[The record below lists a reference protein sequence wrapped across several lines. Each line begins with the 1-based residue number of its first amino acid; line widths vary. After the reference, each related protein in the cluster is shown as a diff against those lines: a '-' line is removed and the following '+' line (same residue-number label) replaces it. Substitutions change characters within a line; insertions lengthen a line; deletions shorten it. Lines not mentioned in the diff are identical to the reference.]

1 MYDIYVAL
9 IIWCNFTRHVC
20 YKYFFHGKTSRQE
33 LLLVAVFIF
42 LEFFMLVFHLNILM
56 LGIDSEAECRF
67 LIIIRKL
74 CSI

>member
-1 MYDIYVAL
+1 MFVIN
-9 IIWCNFTRHVC
+9 I
-20 YKYFFHGKTSRQE
+20 FFHGKTSRQE